1 MKLQEVTVPQLK
13 SKTILSEGWNDL
25 TESQQLY
32 LGRWERELFP
42 LVEQYCKLAEAQ
54 LTADQIQNIFKGA
67 EQVAMDSGNNKTVLG
82 KAGNVAADIAKLPV
96 DIAKKVDAKI
106 NELGRMAQ
114 NAGPVKNADAKFEEL
129 KKKIQAENSD
139 SKIIQGIQKVS
150 DWAKENPGKASIAV
164 GILTTI
170 AAFAGGPAGGAAA
183 GLILRAS
190 KDLLQ
195 GEKLSTAVG
204 KSIKTGV
211 YGALAGMAFQ
221 SLTDNIVDNIAS
233 AQNAEL
239 DAMEAAMK
247 AENFQT
253 AKADLFADLGM
264 KVDALDGA
272 TRMNM
277 SGNLNRFYYSYD
289 TVIPP
294 DMMGQYKALEAAMDG
309 AKSFSPEHYAAAAK
323 FHDFM
328 GQLVNSTEAKN
339 LTAAWDALKE
349 IPKDN
354 LTIDNLMD
362 LISKSADGDVLLK
375 NIMDAGGAAGAAA
388 QGALQ
393 TVDDNAKKAQTSKPV
408 DPETKDQLE
417 KDLEGGEKQAESYDY
432 EMMYADYLDEGPMDM
447 LKKAGGAIAKGA
459 KAVGGAVKQAGK
471 DLGNKVTAN
480 KLNAQW
486 KKMGEPTD
494 SGSIVNILAGAGLTN
509 DQISSIGQTAG
520 TELEAPKGSQDPVQD
535 EPTAQDNAQPEK
547 GEKKTASD
555 GDTYTFQGK
564 QWISDKTGRIA
575 TKAVA
580 ADLSKADNVPGGD
593 AGQNTATTGNPVGAP
608 DDTTAQDG
616 ATNANT
622 ASTSGGQGTSTTSTT
637 ITAKTSSNPL
647 GKAMSKTKDQGV
659 GGTSSADDTLQ
670 KAAGTPGAPE
680 DLKALAQQIKKAG
693 VADAVKQSLAQPA
706 GQTASAGQLG
716 NMEIDIPTLADE
728 INKAGLQ
735 KQVRAQLLG
744 QKQPA

>member
-54 LTADQIQNIFKGA
+54 LTTDQIQNIFKGA

-139 SKIIQGIQKVS
+139 SKIVQGIQKVS
-150 DWAKENPGKASIAV
+150 DWAKANPGKASIAV

-170 AAFAGGPAGGAAA
+170 AAFAGGPMGGAAA

-204 KSIKTGV
+204 KSVKTAA
-211 YGALAGMAFQ
+211 YGALAGMAIQ
-221 SLTDNIVDNIAS
+221 GLTDGMVDNIATGS
-233 AQNAEL
+233 EAEA
-239 DAMEAAMK
+239 DAMMDGFQKANFTAAVDG
-247 AENFQT
+247 AV
-253 AKADLFADLGM
+253 ADAGF
-264 KVDALDGA
+264 DAGVLDGA
-272 TRMNM
+272 RNLKM
-277 SGNLNRFYYSYD
+277 SGNINGFFYNYD
-289 TVIPP
+289 LTMTADQVA
-294 DMMGQYKALEAAMDG
+294 QYKALSDAVSN
-309 AKSFSPEHYAAAAK
+309 AKVFSPEYYEAAGK
-323 FHDFM
+323 LHGF
-328 GQLVNSTEAKN
+328 LSTTQQAN
-339 LTAAWDALKE
+339 ADLTALARTIAN
-349 IPKDN
+349 IPKDA
-354 LTIDNLMD
+354 LTGDQIDAAIAVLDN
-362 LISKSADGDVLLK
+362 ADKAIKTLS
-375 NIMDAGGAAGAAA
+375 NAGGAVASAA

-393 TVDDNAKKAQTSKPV
+393 TVDDTNKEMHKIKPISPEEKKELQAGDEAK
-408 DPETKDQLE
+408 
-417 KDLEGGEKQAESYDY
+417 AESYDY
-432 EMMYADYLDEGPMDM
+432 EIMYADYLDEGPMDM
-447 LKKAGGAIAKGA
+447 LKKAGAKVAAGA
-459 KAVGGAVKQAGK
+459 KAVGGAVKKAGK

-486 KKMGEPTD
+486 KKAGEPTD
-494 SGSIVNILAGAGLTN
+494 SGSIINILAGAGLTN
-509 DQISSIGQTAG
+509 DQISSIGQNAG
-520 TELEAPKGSQDPVQD
+520 TELEAPKGAQEPAQDDPKAD
-535 EPTAQDNAQPEK
+535 AGSPKADATPKAGDDTATAQAGTTPK
-547 GEKKTASD
+547 AG
-555 GDTYTFQGK
+555 GDT
-564 QWISDKTGRIA
+564 A
-575 TKAVA
+575 
-580 ADLSKADNVPGGD
+580 
-593 AGQNTATTGNPVGAP
+593 
-608 DDTTAQDG
+608 TAQGGADAKAGTDG

-622 ASTSGGQGTSTTSTT
+622 ASTSGGQGASTTSTST
-637 ITAKTSSNPL
+637 TTKTTKTAGKTAGNPL
-647 GKAMSKTKDQGV
+647 GQAMSKTKDQGV
-659 GGTSSADDTLQ
+659 GGGSSADDTLQ